1 VVDAVVAALAALVA
15 LFVGGEAEESGRLT
29 GGPLF
34 WCLVLA
40 GIGCLALLWRRR
52 WPVGVALLLV
62 PMFALTELVAGAVLV
77 AVYTVAANRRWVV
90 AFVVAGLMALAYVP
104 YSIVRPDPDVPL
116 AAGHAFNVATLAV
129 VVAIGTVVRSRRET
143 IAALRERAARAE
155 AEADLRAER
164 LRGQERERIAR
175 EMHDAL
181 AHRISLVSLHAGA
194 LAIRPDLSAEEI
206 ARAANTIRDSAH
218 LALEDLR
225 EILGVLRAG
234 SAVDSLGV
242 PPGLA
247 DLDALVADSRAAGTD
262 LAVDNRLTGPPAPDL
277 LSRTAYRV
285 VQEGLTNARKHA
297 PGVPVRLWLERHDGG
312 LRIRLANP
320 LAPAGP
326 VASRGPLTAGSAPLR
341 PLAAPADAA
350 AIPGARSGLVGL
362 AERVGVLGGRLTHG
376 VRRGPDGAVAFHL
389 EAWLPWP
396 T

>member
-1 VVDAVVAALAALVA
+1 MTGTPNRRTGQRVLDAVVAAVAALVA
-15 LFVGGEAEESGRLT
+15 LFVGGEAETSGRLT

-34 WCLVLA
+34 WSLVLA
-40 GIGCLALLWRRR
+40 EIGCLVLLWRRR
-52 WPVGVALLLV
+52 WPVGVALLLA
-62 PMFALTELVAGAVLV
+62 PIFAVTELVVAAVLV
-77 AVYTVAANRRWVV
+77 AVYTVAAYRRW
-90 AFVVAGLMALAYVP
+90 ASALAVAGLMALAYLP
-104 YSIVRPDPDVPL
+104 YSIMRPDPDLPL
-116 AAGHAFNVATLAV
+116 VAGHAVNVATLAV

-234 SAVDSLGV
+234 STADSLHV
-242 PPGLA
+242 APDLA
-247 DLDALVADSRAAGTD
+247 AIDALVADSRAAGTD
-262 LAVDNRLTGPPAPDL
+262 LVVDNRLTGASAPDL
-277 LSRTAYRV
+277 VSRTAYRV

-297 PGVPVRLWLERHDGG
+297 PGVPVRLCLEHDDGG
-312 LRIRLANP
+312 LHIVLANP
-320 LAPAGP
+320 LVPAG
-326 VASRGPLTAGSAPLR
+326 AP
-341 PLAAPADAA
+341 APADAAGAA

-362 AERVGVLGGRLTHG
+362 SERVGVLGGRLSHG
-376 VRRGPDGAVAFHL
+376 ARRGPDGAVAFHL